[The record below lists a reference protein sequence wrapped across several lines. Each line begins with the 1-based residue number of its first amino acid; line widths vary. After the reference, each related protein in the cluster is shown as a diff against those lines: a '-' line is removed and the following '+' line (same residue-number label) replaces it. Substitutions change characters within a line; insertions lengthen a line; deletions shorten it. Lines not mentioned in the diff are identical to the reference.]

1 LSAAWRHIVN
11 AHLPGLIEM
20 SVFGMVIDERFEK
33 SPKKAVVLT

>member
-1 LSAAWRHIVN
+1 MLICR
-11 AHLPGLIEM
+11 LIEM